1 MLYDGELSETKNQH
15 EKNSVQ
21 CIHAQN
27 DETHKLGIKRSK
39 NDCRIQ

>member
-15 EKNSVQ
+15 EKNSVPLQ

-27 DETHKLGIKRSK
+27 DET
-39 NDCRIQ
+39 RIN